1 MIEFLEKK
9 ARLTMLLR
17 SQAILSSSILSAIEA
32 IPREKFIDRVLR
44 NHAYENASLPIA
56 CGQTISQPYIVAK
69 MTEALELNSRHVV
82 LEIGTGSG
90 YQASILSLL
99 TRRVYTMERHRPLF
113 IEARKRLAEL
123 KLTNIVMRLGDGFIG
138 WPEAAPFDRIIVTA
152 ASDDPPASLL
162 SQLKIG
168 GIMVIPVGQS
178 DNMQK
183 LIKITKTDGGYE
195 YQDLHAVRFVPL
207 VAGTEKEQ

>member
-1 MIEFLEKK
+1 MIETLEKK

-99 TRRVYTMERHRPLF
+99 TRRVYTMERHRPLY
-113 IEARKRLAEL
+113 IEARNRLAEL

-138 WPEAAPFDRIIVTA
+138 WPEAAPFDRIIITCQVDKLPET
-152 ASDDPPASLL
+152 LIK
-162 SQLKIG
+162 QLKSDGVLIA
-168 GIMVIPVGQS
+168 PVGS
-178 DNMQK
+178 PGKEFLTKLTKKGDVIHTEK
-183 LIKITKTDGGYE
+183 LIS
-195 YQDLHAVRFVPL
+195 VRFVPMIPGI
-207 VAGTEKEQ
+207 ADA